1 MKFFVG
7 NLISKYLLSLRL
19 WWKFR
24 MTLMSGNAKKANG
37 QFSLLTELPR
47 FIIPV

>member
-7 NLISKYLLSLRL
+7 SLISKYLLSLRL

-24 MTLMSGNAKKANG
+24 MTVMSGYAKRLMDS
-37 QFSLLTELPR
+37 FLSELN
-47 FIIPV
+47 FQDS